1 MKFFFM
7 WKAFLFSFVIFAVL
21 AFPVCGSDSV
31 SVNKTKKQPK
41 FQKQISFIMEQGP
54 MLPKNT
60 EWGQQVGSTIDFSA
74 IDLRLGF
81 RNTQPKLYNVI
92 YKYPTYGF
100 GYFRTTFKNDF
111 IGKPNAVYMFGE
123 LPIGRTFVDNRLS
136 FSIYMAFGLAFNFK
150 PWDAEDNPLNQ
161 FIGSYNNGYV
171 HVASTV
177 TYRVNDWVSL
187 DGSLGLKHFS
197 NGSFQ
202 KPNSGLNFIPFSI
215 GIRTNLHKWYPEQNT
230 KPEIPAF
237 IRNNQVNIWGTVGGK
252 NYLPGSE
259 RYVKYALGVN
269 FLRQAGY
276 KFRYGLGMDLFYA
289 PGGSMDPNWQKDAFW
304 DKASLAF
311 VLSGELVLKPNL
323 FIPLGIGVYAHR
335 NPANDEPNWYYER
348 IGVKYRFSN
357 KLFTAI
363 TLKAH
368 AFKADIFEL
377 QMGYSIF
384 KDKNKY

>member
-1 MKFFFM
+1 MGKPYLLFVL
-7 WKAFLFSFVIFAVL
+7 FLL
-21 AFPVCGSDSV
+21 ALAGTGLASNIDS
-31 SVNKTKKQPK
+31 TKISQSQPK
-41 FQKQISFIMEQGP
+41 FQKQISLILEQGP

-60 EWGQQVGSTIDFSA
+60 EWGREVGSTIDFSA
-74 IDLRLGF
+74 IDFRLGF
-81 RNTQPKLYNVI
+81 RNTQAKLYNVI

-111 IGKPNAVYMFGE
+111 IGKPNALYMFGE
-123 LPIGRTFVDNRLS
+123 LPIGRTFIDNRMS

-177 TYRVNDWVSL
+177 TYRINEWVSL

-202 KPNSGLNFIPFSI
+202 KPNSGLNFIPFSF
-215 GIRTNLHKWYPEQNT
+215 GIRTNLHKWHPDQNA

-237 IRNNQVNIWGTVGGK
+237 IRSNQINIWGTVAGK
-252 NYLPGSE
+252 SYLPGGE
-259 RYVKYALGVN
+259 RYAKYALGLN
-269 FLRQAGY
+269 YLRQAGY
-276 KFRYGLGMDLFYA
+276 KFRYGLGMDFFYA

-304 DKASLAF
+304 DRASLAF

-323 FIPLGIGVYAHR
+323 FIPLGLGFYAHR
-335 NPANDEPNWYYER
+335 NPLNDEPNWYYER

-368 AFKADIFEL
+368 GFKADVFEL
-377 QMGYSIF
+377 QVGYSIF
-384 KDKNKY
+384 KDKNNY